1 MKSSIVADADALDA
15 GESIEEGGNSMKI
28 EKAEKLKSKKHGEKM
43 HGKKKH
49 DKKHDEK
56 KKHNKKKHNE
66 KKHSEKKHSEKKHS
80 KKHSKKEK
88 KERVARPKS
97 VSGKYTS
104 TRNLMEVL
112 FAKNKDLE
120 KEVADKLVKKEFPDS
135 GYAKRVKKGGS
146 HFPWYKSHIVHHLEF
161 NTIDKPKWA
170 KGAMAKIK

>member
-1 MKSSIVADADALDA
+1 MKSIDADIDVLDA
-15 GESIEEGGNSMKI
+15 GESSGKGGSSMKI
-28 EKAEKLKSKKHGEKM
+28 EKAEKLKSKTYGEKVHGKKKHG
-43 HGKKKH
+43 KKH
-49 DKKHDEK
+49 DKKHIEK
-56 KKHNKKKHNE
+56 KKHTEK
-66 KKHSEKKHSEKKHS
+66 KKHSE

-104 TRNLMEVL
+104 TRNLMEIL

-135 GYAKRVKKGGS
+135 GYAKRLKKGGS

-170 KGAMAKIK
+170 KGTMAKIK